1 MEIEIRAK
9 ISDLSFLQKQLNGL
23 SGVIIKKQAGRE
35 VDTYL
40 KHSKDGDGLL
50 IFRIRRKENGSLFTL
65 KTKSTAT
72 KDVAWKD
79 IDLPLEDPNRL
90 EDILMNSGYEY
101 VILIDKVR
109 DSFQYN
115 EYEINIDN
123 IRDLGHFIEI
133 EAQSA
138 EININEK
145 ILEMKKIFNH
155 LGIADKDII
164 ERGYVQL
171 MKEKR

>member
-1 MEIEIRAK
+1 MEIEIRAR
-9 ISDLSFLQKQLNGL
+9 INDLLILQKQLNNL
-23 SGVIIKKQAGRE
+23 PGVRIEKQAERE

-40 KHSKDGDGLL
+40 KHSKDSDELL

-65 KTKSTAT
+65 KTKSTTT

-79 IDLPLEDPNRL
+79 IDLPLEDPNRM

-101 VILIDKVR
+101 VVLIDKVR

-115 EYEINIDN
+115 GYEINIDN
-123 IRDLGHFIEI
+123 IRDLGYFIEI

-145 ILEMKKIFNH
+145 ILDMKKILNH
-155 LGIADKDII
+155 LGIADEDII

-171 MKEKR
+171 MKEKQ